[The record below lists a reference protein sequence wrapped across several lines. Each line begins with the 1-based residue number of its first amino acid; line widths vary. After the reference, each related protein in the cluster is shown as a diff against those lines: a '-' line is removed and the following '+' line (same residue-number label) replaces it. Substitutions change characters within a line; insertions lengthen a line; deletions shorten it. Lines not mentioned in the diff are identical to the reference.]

1 MPRSTL
7 LPEPDNLELY
17 YSKPFAIVALAFA
30 TGVVFTSGPA
40 LVGLA
45 MLPGYRIIA
54 WGCALV
60 FAPAL
65 LAVYWYNVRA
75 LFHKDAVV
83 ILEPD
88 GITDTRQTISFAAWD
103 DVHSVSLGVGE
114 TASYLRLKFRTTE
127 LAKMYVGRGY
137 LIRTIFRRIRFLG
150 DWNVNLMPLGCSR
163 QHVVLTAEAFRQH
176 SLRRRIEALNP
187 GSKVTGTAQ
196 TAST

>member
-1 MPRSTL
+1 MPRPTL

-17 YSKPFAIVALAFA
+17 YSKPFAIVALALA

-45 MLPGYRIIA
+45 MIPGYQVIA
-54 WGCALV
+54 WLSAIV
-60 FAPAL
+60 FVPVL
-65 LAVYWYNVRA
+65 FAVYRYNLRA

-88 GITDTRQTISFAAWD
+88 GITDTRQEISFAAWD

-114 TASYLRLKFRTTE
+114 TASYLRLKFKTTE

-163 QHVVLTAEAFRQH
+163 QHVALTAEALRQH
-176 SLRRRIEALNP
+176 SLRRRVEELNRAP
-187 GSKVTGTAQ
+187 HGNEGGMATG
-196 TAST
+196 

>member
-1 MPRSTL
+1 MPRPTL

-45 MLPGYRIIA
+45 MLPGLHIIA
-54 WGCALV
+54 WGCALL

-88 GITDTRQTISFAAWD
+88 GITDTRQKISFAAWE
-103 DVHSVSLGVGE
+103 DVHSVSLGAGE
-114 TASYLRLKFRTTE
+114 TASWLCLKFKNTE
-127 LAKMYVGRGY
+127 LAKMYVGRSY

-150 DWNVNLMPLGCSR
+150 DWNTNLMPLACSR
-163 QHVVLTAEAFRQH
+163 HHVVLTAEAFRQH
-176 SLRRRIEALNP
+176 SLRRRIEALNRR
-187 GSKVTGTAQ
+187 SKVTGASQ
-196 TAST
+196 TSST